1 MRFSNLPKITD
12 VVSGKTRTPKHL
24 TLELALVDLH
34 ITMNLRG
41 KSRREVKADRLKM
54 TEPI

>member
-12 VVSGKTRTPKHL
+12 VVSGKTRIHKQL
-24 TLELALVDLH
+24 TLELALFDLH
-34 ITMNLRG
+34 ITLNLRG
-41 KSRREVKADRLKM
+41 KSRREVKGDRLKM

>member
-12 VVSGKTRTPKHL
+12 VVSGKTRIHKQL
-24 TLELALVDLH
+24 TLELALFDLH
-34 ITMNLRG
+34 ITLNLRG
-41 KSRREVKADRLKM
+41 KSRREVKGDRLKR

>member
-12 VVSGKTRTPKHL
+12 VVSGKTRIPKQL
-24 TLELALVDLH
+24 TLELALFVLH